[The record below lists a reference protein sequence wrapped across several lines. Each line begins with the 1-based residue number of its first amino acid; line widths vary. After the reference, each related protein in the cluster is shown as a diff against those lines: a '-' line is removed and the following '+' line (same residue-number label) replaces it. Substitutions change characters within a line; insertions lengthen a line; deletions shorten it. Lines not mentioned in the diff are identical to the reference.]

1 MRKRV
6 YEVIAIASR
15 DDQLSHAYDA
25 FMMLTIIVS
34 ILPLAFKQETVVF
47 TWIDFFTA
55 GIFILDYLL
64 RLFTADY
71 CLEKGKASFFLYP
84 FTPMAIIDLLSIL
97 PSITLLN
104 RGFRL
109 LKIFRLFKSLRVFRV
124 FKVFRYS
131 KSLDIIMRVIKKQR
145 RILCTVAV
153 LAVGYVFISALIIF
167 NVEPDSFDTFFD
179 AVYWA
184 TVSLTTVG
192 YGDIYP
198 VTGIGRVVTML
209 SSIFGIA
216 IIAMPSGIITAGFM
230 EELSVKDKP

>member
-34 ILPLAFKQETVVF
+34 ILPLAFKQETVDF
-47 TWIDFFTA
+47 TWIDYLTA

-71 CLEKGKASFFLYP
+71 CLEKGKASFLLYP

-145 RILCTVAV
+145 KILCTVAV

-230 EELSVKDKP
+230 EELSIKDKL